1 MPYLFVCFDDKL
13 FSVAFD
19 IFREGC
25 RVVAFA
31 NWWQT
36 TKHPDIAQMTASCSF
51 NCKLS
56 CQSCIGQ
63 HSLIPVFVWKGFL
76 VIVWLDTIGIG
87 GYYLRMV
94 FMTSSYSEITENFFN
109 FSPILIGQNSTKILT
124 DIHLQYFTPPS
135 PSALSKMTF
144 TDAPSL
150 CSCSDI
156 TLVGIDNHFVKGRVC
171 QGTSRP
177 DLEKKACGW

>member
-31 NWWQT
+31 YWWQT
-36 TKHPDIAQMTASCSF
+36 TKHPDITLTTASSSF
-51 NCKLS
+51 NGKLS
-56 CQSCIGQ
+56 CQSSIGQ

-94 FMTSSYSEITENFFN
+94 FMTSSYPEITENFFN
-109 FSPILIGQNSTKILT
+109 FSPILIGQNSTNDT
-124 DIHLQYFTPPS
+124 NRYSFTVFYTPFPAKC
-135 PSALSKMTF
+135 P
-144 TDAPSL
+144 
-150 CSCSDI
+150 
-156 TLVGIDNHFVKGRVC
+156 
-171 QGTSRP
+171 
-177 DLEKKACGW
+177 E